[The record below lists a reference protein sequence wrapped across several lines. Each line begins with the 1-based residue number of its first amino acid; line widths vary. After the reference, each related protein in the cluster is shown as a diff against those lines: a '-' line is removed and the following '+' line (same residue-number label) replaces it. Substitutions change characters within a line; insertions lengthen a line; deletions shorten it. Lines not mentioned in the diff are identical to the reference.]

1 MPDKNQTDSDNAQ
14 TENSTAVMP
23 SATKPRHLPLY
34 KVILH
39 NDDGNSIQHVI
50 NSLVELTPLNRED
63 AKSRADEADSSGCSL
78 LLVIHRERAELYEE
92 QLRSKSLVVTI
103 EPAD

>member
-1 MPDKNQTDSDNAQ
+1 MPDQHQTGGNHPT
-14 TENSTAVMP
+14 TENASAVMAAP
-23 SATKPRHLPLY
+23 TKPRHLPLY

-39 NDDGNSIQHVI
+39 NDDGNSMQHVI
-50 NSLVELTPLNRED
+50 NSIVELTPLNRED
-63 AKSRADEADSSGCSL
+63 AQSRADEANSSGCSL

-92 QLRSKSLVVTI
+92 QFRSKSLIVTI

>member
-1 MPDKNQTDSDNAQ
+1 MPDKKQKGVEQPQ
-14 TENSTAVMP
+14 TEHASAVMP
-23 SATKPRHLPLY
+23 APTKPRHLPLF

-39 NDDGNSIQHVI
+39 NDDQNNIVHVI
-50 NSLVELTPLNRED
+50 SSIVELTPLNRED
-63 AKSRADEADSSGCSL
+63 AQARANEAHSTGCSL

-92 QLRSKSLVVTI
+92 QFRSKSLTVTI